1 MPSLYEGHP
10 KTHIEAMSLG
20 SAIIGAN
27 SPGIRNIIQDG
38 VNGILCQTDSDSMIK
53 ISYLLANPQ
62 IRLSIGSKAREY
74 ANDRYSL
81 NKIAKIEFD
90 LYSKIINES

>member
-1 MPSLYEGHP
+1 
-10 KTHIEAMSLG
+10 MSLG

-53 ISYLLANPQ
+53 YHTYWQTRNKTLDWVK
-62 IRLSIGSKAREY
+62 SKRVPI
-74 ANDRYSL
+74 NRYSL
-81 NKIAKIEFD
+81 NKIAKIG
-90 LYSKIINES
+90 LIYIMKY